1 MKKRRKMKMNK
12 IPLPQILIA
21 FSFVGVILM
30 ILKLLEII
38 NWSWWIVLLPIYG
51 PYTLS
56 AVLLILLILIHCNTN
71 YN

>member
-1 MKKRRKMKMNK
+1 MNK

-51 PYTLS
+51 PYLLS

>member
-1 MKKRRKMKMNK
+1 MNK

>member
-1 MKKRRKMKMNK
+1 MNK
-12 IPLPQILIA
+12 IPLLPILLTS
-21 FSFVGVILM
+21 SFLGMLLM

-51 PYTLS
+51 PYLLS
-56 AVLLILLILIHCNTN
+56 AVLLILLILIHSTTN

>member
-1 MKKRRKMKMNK
+1 MNK
-12 IPLPQILIA
+12 IPLPQVLIA

-51 PYTLS
+51 PYLLS
-56 AVLLILLILIHCNTN
+56 TVLLILLILIHSTTN

>member
-1 MKKRRKMKMNK
+1 MNK

-21 FSFVGVILM
+21 FSFVGVMLM

-51 PYTLS
+51 PYLLS

>member
-1 MKKRRKMKMNK
+1 MNK

-51 PYTLS
+51 PYLLS
-56 AVLLILLILIHCNTN
+56 AVLLIFLILIHCNTN

>member
-1 MKKRRKMKMNK
+1 MNK

-51 PYTLS
+51 PYLLS
-56 AVLLILLILIHCNTN
+56 AVLLILLILIHSTTN